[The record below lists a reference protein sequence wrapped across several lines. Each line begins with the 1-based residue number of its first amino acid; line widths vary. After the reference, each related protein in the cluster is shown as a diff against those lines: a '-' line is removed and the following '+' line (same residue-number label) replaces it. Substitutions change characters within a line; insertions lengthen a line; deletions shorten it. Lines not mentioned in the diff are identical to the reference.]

1 MGQDQLTNQ
10 EIKAPISN
18 GPISIGPTLFEPEP
32 SELKACC
39 AAVYQSEWARLLL
52 GDSFH
57 PGGLALTEHL
67 AALAGITSDKEVL
80 DVAAGTGSTA
90 LFLASRFGCR
100 VVGLEYGR
108 DLVDQANDAAAAA
121 GLNHKVNF
129 RQGDAESLPFD
140 DSSFDLI
147 FCECAYC
154 TFPNKGTA
162 AEEFARVLRPGGRLA
177 LSDLTRSGP
186 LPSELDSLL
195 AWISCIADAQ
205 PVESYISFLES
216 AGLIVELVENQDQAL
231 YQTVDDIRGKLLG
244 AELLLKLKKVDLPGV
259 DFEEAKRLAR
269 VASEAVRQGKLG
281 YSLFTASST

>member
-1 MGQDQLTNQ
+1 MDQDQLTNQ
-10 EIKAPISN
+10 EIGVQTKY
-18 GPISIGPTLFEPEP
+18 GPDPAD
-32 SELKACC
+32 LKACC

-67 AALAGITSDKEVL
+67 ATLVGLTSDSEVL

-90 LFLASRFGCR
+90 LFLASRFDCQ

-108 DLVDQANDAAAAA
+108 DLVDHANDAAAAS
-121 GLNHKVNF
+121 GLDRKVNF
-129 RQGDAESLPFD
+129 QQGDAENLPFND
-140 DSSFDLI
+140 GSFDLI
-147 FCECAYC
+147 FCECAFC
-154 TFPNKGTA
+154 TFPNKGAA

-186 LPSELDSLL
+186 LPSELEGLL

-216 AGLIVELVENQDQAL
+216 AGFIVDLVENQDQTL

-269 VASEAVRQGKLG
+269 VASEAVSQRKLG
-281 YSLFTASST
+281 YSLFTARSN